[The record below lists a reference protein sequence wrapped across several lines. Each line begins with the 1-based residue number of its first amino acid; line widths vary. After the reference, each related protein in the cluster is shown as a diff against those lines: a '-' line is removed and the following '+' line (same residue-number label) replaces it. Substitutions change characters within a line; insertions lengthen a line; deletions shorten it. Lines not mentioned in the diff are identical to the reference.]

1 MDDRN
6 PASGGR
12 HPGSRPVPASARDRL
27 AAAVRDDARGPRP
40 HPAAE
45 PLPRLPPDDG
55 LEPVRRLGDGSWL
68 VRETRS
74 GELFVLRLC
83 AGAEGPERSASRRA
97 LLALAADLSG
107 REDPHLVAVR
117 GLLGPAAE
125 PAGLVEEYLPG
136 GSLAERLAERGP
148 LAADEVAAVLR
159 DAAAGLA
166 VLHGLGRCHGELT
179 ARRILFRTARTA
191 TVAQPEDGAGAGREV
206 PDGPPPGTGR
216 GSASGADGGTGWE
229 SGSRAGSRPGSGAD
243 GGPDVAAVRPGPG
256 HGSPPEDVR
265 ALGVVCWTVLT
276 GRAPA
281 ADRHR
286 APLARLRPDV
296 PHPLRRAVETAL
308 AENPADR
315 PTAAEL
321 AAGLEV
327 LPVPAAPAAAGPRTR
342 GAARGPAAV
351 RFSRPTAH
359 GTSAVPSSRRR
370 TALPALAAALVLTAG
385 TALLLPPRSGA
396 PDPPVAPSGAAGA
409 PEAAL
414 LDPHHL
420 GPAAPT
426 SAAPTSAAPVAG
438 DRIEPG
444 EPQEA
449 LRRLV
454 ARRGEA
460 LRTGDTR
467 LLDRVY
473 VPGAEAAADDRATIA
488 RAAASEDRVFADL
501 VLEAGRIRGAAPRSG
516 PTAPGGVTLEA
527 EVRVEGYRGDP
538 GRDASVLP
546 AGEGWVQTVAVVLV
560 RGEEGWRLA
569 SVEPRRDRPAGMD
582 AATRSPRR

>member
-83 AGAEGPERSASRRA
+83 AGADGPERAASRRA
-97 LLALAADLSG
+97 LLALAADLAG

-125 PAGLVEEYLPG
+125 PVGLVEEYLPG

-179 ARRILFRTARTA
+179 ARQILFRTARTG
-191 TVAQPEDGAGAGREV
+191 TVAQPENGAGAGREV
-206 PDGPPPGTGR
+206 RAGPQPGTGR
-216 GSASGADGGTGWE
+216 GSASGADGGTG
-229 SGSRAGSRPGSGAD
+229 SRAGSRPGSGAD
-243 GGPDVAAVRPGPG
+243 GGPAVVAVRPGPG

-308 AENPADR
+308 AENPSDR

-351 RFSRPTAH
+351 RSSRPTAH

-370 TALPALAAALVLTAG
+370 TAIPALAAALVLTAG
-385 TALLLPPRSGA
+385 TALLLPDPGPGT

-420 GPAAPT
+420 DPAAPGP
-426 SAAPTSAAPVAG
+426 AAPTSAAPVAG

-488 RAAASEDRVFADL
+488 RAAASGDRVFADL
-501 VLEAGRIRGAAPRSG
+501 VLEAGRIRGAAPRPG
-516 PTAPGGVTLEA
+516 PTAPDGVTLEA

-546 AGEGWVQTVAVVLV
+546 AGEGWVQTVVVVLV

-569 SVEPRRDRPAGMD
+569 SVEPRRDRPAGTEG
-582 AATRSPRR
+582 ATRSPRR